1 MIERIYI
8 DNVRSFVNFEWKPER
23 LALLLEDNGSGKSAL
38 MEVLQAVQ
46 SLTVLGEEV
55 SDCFPAHTRTRWDR
69 RTAQTIEIDT
79 RGKGG
84 LYRYK
89 LVIDASGDAPDQ
101 TEIRQET
108 LHLDD
113 ALLVDRARDLPAPD
127 GKRKVSVR
135 RARRSALESAAH
147 AEVDEF
153 LTLMLSV
160 WTVSPNPRAMSD
172 RVDEPG
178 DWLEPDLSNF
188 ASWYRGLLLRK
199 TGAVVKALQEMGE
212 ILPGFAELTVDP
224 VTRTRLQARFDPDE
238 GASYGVQFA
247 ELSDGQ
253 RLLIALYVLLHT
265 EVLQG
270 RTFLFD
276 EPDNFLA
283 LREIQPW
290 LLELME
296 RATQPQGAQVWLVT
310 HHPEGLNLL
319 ASSHGWRLFR
329 DGAGPTRIE
338 RFKGVAGLVPAE
350 ALARG
355 WAS

>member
-8 DNVRSFVNFEWKPER
+8 DNVRSFVNFEWKPGR
-23 LALLLEDNGSGKSAL
+23 LALLLGDNGSGKSAL
-38 MEVLQAVQ
+38 MEVLHAVQAV
-46 SLTVLGEEV
+46 TELGVEV
-55 SDCFPAHTRTRWDR
+55 DVAFPSYTRTRWDR
-69 RTAQTIEIDT
+69 RTTQTIEVDA
-79 RGKGG
+79 RGPVG

-89 LVIDASGDAPDQ
+89 LVLDAARDAPER
-101 TEIRQET
+101 TEIREET

-113 ALLVDRARDLPAPD
+113 ILLADRARDLPAAN
-127 GKRKVSVR
+127 GKQTQKSR
-135 RARRSALESAAH
+135 RARRSALDRAPRP
-147 AEVDEF
+147 EVDGF
-153 LTLMLSV
+153 LSLMQGI
-160 WTVSPNPRAMSD
+160 WTVSPNPRAMSG

-178 DWLEPDLSNF
+178 EWLQPDLSNF

-199 TGAVVKALQEMGE
+199 MGSVVKALQEMGE
-212 ILPGFAELTVDP
+212 ILPGFVELTVDP
-224 VTRTRLQARFDPDE
+224 ASPAHLQARFDPDE
-238 GASYGVQFA
+238 GASYALRFA

-265 EVLQG
+265 EVQQG

-319 ASSHGWRLFR
+319 ASSHGWRMFR

-350 ALARG
+350 AVARG

>member
-8 DNVRSFVNFEWKPER
+8 DNVRSFVNFEWRPER
-23 LALLLEDNGSGKSAL
+23 LALLLGENGCGKSAL
-38 MEVLQAVQ
+38 MDVLHAVQAV
-46 SLTVLGEEV
+46 TELGVEV
-55 SDCFPAHTRTRWDR
+55 DVAFPAYARTRWER
-69 RTAQTIEIDT
+69 RTAQTIEVDA
-79 RGKGG
+79 RGPVG

-89 LVIDASGDAPDQ
+89 LVLDAARDAPER
-101 TEIRQET
+101 TEIREET

-113 ALLVDRARDLPAPD
+113 VLLASRARDLPPTN
-127 GKRKVSVR
+127 GKGAQRSR
-135 RARRSALESAAH
+135 RARRSALDSAPRP
-147 AEVDEF
+147 EVEGF
-153 LTLMLSV
+153 LTLMQGI
-160 WTVSPNPRAMSD
+160 WTVAPNPRAMSG
-172 RVDEPG
+172 RVDEAG
-178 DWLEPDLSNF
+178 DWLQPDLSNF

-199 TGAVVKALQEMGE
+199 MGGVIKAMHELSE
-212 ILPGFAELTVDP
+212 ILPGFVELTVDP
-224 VTRTRLQARFDPDE
+224 ASPVHLQARFEAEE
-238 GASYGVQFA
+238 GDAYALRFA

-253 RLLIALYVLLHT
+253 RLLIALYVLLRT

-270 RTFLFD
+270 RTFFFD

-296 RATQPQGAQVWLVT
+296 RAKQPQGAQVWLVT

-319 ASSHGWRLFR
+319 ASAHGWRMFR

-350 ALARG
+350 AVARG